1 MKTILAVAFFLLFS
15 GCLQSGAFFGPVIT
29 VASTGNIYQ
38 AGLSYGSN
46 IAVQNLTGKTPM
58 QNFIDI
64 LEPKKNENKIISSA
78 KEKIKSVSKIEDLS
92 SQ

>member
-1 MKTILAVAFFLLFS
+1 MKTIIPIAFFLIFS
-15 GCLQSGAFFGPVIT
+15 GCLQSSAFFGPVIT

-46 IAVQNLTGKTPM
+46 VVVQNLTGKTPM
-58 QNFIDI
+58 ENIKDM
-64 LEPKKNENKIISSA
+64 LEPKKDENKIISSA

>member
-1 MKTILAVAFFLLFS
+1 MKTIIPVAFFLIFS
-15 GCLQSGAFFGPVIT
+15 GCLQSSAFFGPVIT

-46 IAVQNLTGKTPM
+46 IAVQNLTGKTPLENIKDM
-58 QNFIDI
+58 

-78 KEKIKSVSKIEDLS
+78 KERIKSVSKIDDLS